1 MRRRA
6 REAFVAELAAVPVFA
21 VLDGDDVQ
29 ELAATATRARE
40 PAGMRFSQEGERGDE
55 LVVILEGRVEVRH
68 GDDVVA
74 ALGVG
79 DLFGE
84 MALLTPTARRNATVV
99 AVTPVVVAYLS
110 RHHVEH
116 LLEQSSDF
124 AAAVQAIVDARAPR
138 GPDAAPRSGPAQDP
152 DGDAASAASQPE

>member
-1 MRRRA
+1 LRRRA
-6 REAFVAELAAVPVFA
+6 REAFVAELGAVPVFA
-21 VLDGDDVQ
+21 VLDGSDVQ
-29 ELAATATRARE
+29 DLAATATRARE

-55 LVVILEGRVEVRH
+55 LVVILEGQVEVRH
-68 GDDVVA
+68 GDDVIA
-74 ALGVG
+74 ALGEG

-116 LLEQSSDF
+116 LLERYPEF
-124 AAAVQAIVDARAPR
+124 AAAVQAVVDARTVSA
-138 GPDAAPRSGPAQDP
+138 PDAVPDAEQGPGSGP
-152 DGDAASAASQPE
+152 GG

>member
-6 REAFVAELAAVPVFA
+6 REAFVAELGAVPVFA
-21 VLDGDDVQ
+21 VLDGSDVQ
-29 ELAATATRARE
+29 DLAARATRARE

-55 LVVILEGRVEVRH
+55 LVVILEGQVEVRH
-68 GDDVVA
+68 GDDVIA
-74 ALGVG
+74 TLGAG

-116 LLEQSSDF
+116 LVERHPEF
-124 AAAVQAIVDARAPR
+124 AAVVQAVVDARTPS
-138 GPDAAPRSGPAQDP
+138 GPDAAPGRAQDP
-152 DGDAASAASQPE
+152 EGHAASPASQPE